1 MVGGVQR
8 LRKREIMLSCPK
20 GRGHNMDQ
28 CRCRDC
34 GRFVS
39 YYAITKTSDGCA
51 YCEGY
56 EL

>member
-8 LRKREIMLSCPK
+8 LRKREIILSCPK
-20 GRGHNMDQ
+20 GRGYNMEQ

-51 YCEGY
+51 YCEGKV
-56 EL
+56 